1 MDRLVSPNQI
11 TYGDTVIINREPMM
25 VKAVE
30 GPDRIGT
37 YELYLIDRAGRDR
50 VEIVAEPITLHL

>member
-1 MDRLVSPNQI
+1 MDKKVNPSQI
-11 TYGDTVIINREPMM
+11 TFGDTVIINHEPMM

-37 YELYLIDRAGRDR
+37 YELYVVDRTGRDR
-50 VEIVAEPITLHL
+50 VEIIAEPITLHL